1 MPAESF
7 CPNPAVTP
15 ADTIL
20 FRRADGH
27 VYLTAT
33 RDRAHG
39 WIHAQ
44 WSGVQTLETVQAG
57 GLAYLDM
64 LRNEP
69 CPKLLN
75 DHRELVGRFT
85 FANDWIAQVWT
96 PRIMQAGL
104 RYFAQVLSPGIFGQL
119 SMQDLHQ
126 RIGEAFEVRL
136 FGELAE
142 AQAWLSSRP

>member
-1 MPAESF
+1 MTS
-7 CPNPAVTP
+7 
-15 ADTIL
+15 ADTL
-20 FRRADGH
+20 TFRRPDGH
-27 VYLTAT
+27 VFLTAT
-33 RDRAHG
+33 RDRANG

-44 WSGVQTLETVQAG
+44 WSGVQTLETIQTG
-57 GLAYLDM
+57 GLAYVDM
-64 LRNEP
+64 LRAEP

-85 FANDWIAQVWT
+85 GANEWIAQVWT

-126 RIGEAFEVRL
+126 RISDQFEIKL
-136 FGELAE
+136 FGQLEDAE
-142 AQAWLSSRP
+142 AWLRSLP